1 MTDNTPYRLAPAHIL
16 DAIHSY
22 AAFKKRPG
30 GFVQALLR
38 NDLMGAY
45 RAADQPSLRG
55 LGDVL
60 RYLHREVP
68 HSCWGSAATVEEWLT
83 NAPGRA
89 QMDAELD
96 LIEAEAEAERATP

>member
-1 MTDNTPYRLAPAHIL
+1 MDDNTPYRLAPVHIL

-22 AAFKKRPG
+22 ATSRRRPG
-30 GFVQALLR
+30 GFVLAVLR
-38 NDLMGAY
+38 NDLREVF

-60 RYLHREVP
+60 RYLHQEVP
-68 HSCWGSAATVEEWLT
+68 SSCWGSAATVEAWLN
-83 NAPGRA
+83 NAPGHA

-96 LIEAEAEAERATP
+96 LIEAERATP